1 MTSPYFL
8 AIAGNFIIKGKEPD
22 GDSVRF
28 VPDDP
33 QRLSQLKNHNRIVP
47 SKVDGSVQLR
57 FEGIDA
63 PELHYGGQAQ
73 PLGKE
78 ARDEL
83 LSWMGFTKI
92 QYKQSPPTMVDSSTP
107 AQIPGVILSQQAE
120 VNGRPVSYVLLE
132 ADAAGLRD
140 GRWTNVTDAVLD
152 KTLNLRLIDQGL
164 AYYTVYTST
173 PAAHRARLRRV
184 ALAARQA
191 GRGVWPL
198 DFTAEFVLKDQA
210 SISAPGGELIL
221 PKLFRR
227 CTDYLKD
234 VTTKGFQGN
243 LTDWIKAVSATGSR
257 NENDGVV
264 VFDVLTVQ
272 LTDLLEQR
280 NNRIAFLVDTLDVTF
295 VEK

>member
-33 QRLSQLKNHNRIVP
+33 QRLTQLKNHSRIVP

-73 PLGKE
+73 PLGVE
-78 ARDEL
+78 ARDKL
-83 LSWMGFTKI
+83 LSWMGFTNI
-92 QYKQSPPTMVDSSTP
+92 QYKTSPSTMVDSSTP
-107 AQIPGVILSQQAE
+107 AQVPGTILSQQAE
-120 VNGRPVSYVLLE
+120 INGRPVSYVLVE

-140 GRWTNVTDAVLD
+140 GRWTNVTDAVLE
-152 KTLNLRLIDQGL
+152 KSLNFRMIDQGL

-173 PAAHRARLRRV
+173 PAAHRVRLRRA

-191 GRGVWPL
+191 GRGVWPV
-198 DFTAEFVLKDQA
+198 DFTAEFVLKNQA
-210 SISAPGGELIL
+210 SVSAPDGELIL

-227 CTDYLKD
+227 CTDYLRD
-234 VTTKGFQGN
+234 VTKGFRGN
-243 LTDWIKAVSATGSR
+243 LADWIQTVSATGSR

-264 VFDVLTVQ
+264 VFDAFTVH

>member
-33 QRLSQLKNHNRIVP
+33 QRLTQLKNHSRIVP

-73 PLGKE
+73 PLGVE
-78 ARDEL
+78 ARDKL
-83 LSWMGFTKI
+83 LSWMGFTNI
-92 QYKQSPPTMVDSSTP
+92 QYKTSPSTMVDSSTP
-107 AQIPGVILSQQAE
+107 AQVPGIILSQQAE
-120 VNGRPVSYVLLE
+120 INGRPVSYVLVE

-140 GRWTNVTDAVLD
+140 GRWTNVTDAVLE
-152 KTLNLRLIDQGL
+152 KTLNFRMIDQGL

-173 PAAHRARLRRV
+173 PAAHRVRLRRA

-198 DFTAEFVLKDQA
+198 DFTAEFVLKNQA
-210 SISAPGGELIL
+210 SVSAPGGELIL

-234 VTTKGFQGN
+234 VTTTGFRGN
-243 LTDWIKAVSATGSR
+243 LADWIQTVSSTGSR

-264 VFDVLTVQ
+264 VFDVFTVHLTE
-272 LTDLLEQR
+272 LLEQR